1 MVVLFEQFLA
11 SYGQYPKMIQQHAT
25 MSSDQETHLYL
36 IFLRLIMFGPFC
48 NRMNRLLTG
57 PIFFFCTEKGEA
69 VQENSLNV
77 ALFQDDSNR
86 SLLSEK
92 KFSKECIRCCVL
104 QNKTMSTIE
113 VMGESK
119 TVSILLKIFIIKC
132 APLRCYV
139 KRKKK
144 LSIPLRITWLT
155 QFQPFIGHKPNS
167 FQVTTLTFHST
178 DNLIQACWEGNI

>member
-25 MSSDQETHLYL
+25 MSFDQENHLYL
-36 IFLRLIMFGPFC
+36 IFLRLIMFGPLC
-48 NRMNRLLTG
+48 NRMDRFLTG

-119 TVSILLKIFIIKC
+119 TKNLHNKMCTVEVLCEEEEKTFNSSQNYLADLVPTF
-132 APLRCYV
+132 Y
-139 KRKKK
+139 
-144 LSIPLRITWLT
+144 WT
-155 QFQPFIGHKPNS
+155 Q
-167 FQVTTLTFHST
+167 T
-178 DNLIQACWEGNI
+178 

>member
-25 MSSDQETHLYL
+25 MSFDQETHLYL
-36 IFLRLIMFGPFC
+36 IFLRLIVFGLFC
-48 NRMNRLLTG
+48 NRINRFLTG
-57 PIFFFCTEKGEA
+57 PIFFFGTDKGEA
-69 VQENSLNV
+69 VQPKCCI
-77 ALFQDDSNR
+77 FQVDSNR

-104 QNKTMSTIE
+104 HNKTMSTIE

-119 TVSILLKIFIIKC
+119 TVSILLKICLIKC

-178 DNLIQACWEGNI
+178 DNLIQACWERSI